1 MIKITFPDGNIK
13 SYKKGITVLEVA
25 EDISISLAKKIV
37 AAKFN
42 EDLVEISRKLEH
54 DGKLQLLTPK
64 EELSFHVLNHSA
76 AHLMAQAIRKL
87 YPDALFGVGPAI
99 EEGYYYDVDFKD
111 SVFTDA
117 DLEKVEKMMKKLSEE
132 NHLIERIEVSYDE
145 ARDIFKNDPY
155 KLELIEVYK
164 DDQLSVYRQGEF
176 IDLCRGGHVPST
188 KYIKHFKLLSIA
200 GAYWRGDAKNRQLVR
215 VYGIAYFEK
224 AELDKHLVML
234 EERKLRDHRKIGKD
248 LDIFMTSQEV
258 GSGLPFWLPKG
269 ATIRRIIERYITDKE
284 LELGYLHVYTP
295 IMANVEFYKQS
306 GHWDHYHENMY
317 PPMDLGDGEMLVLR
331 PMNCPHHMM
340 IYKKDIHSY
349 RELPIR
355 FAELG
360 MMHRYEKSGALS
372 GLQRVR
378 EMTLND
384 AHIFVRPDQIKE
396 EFMRVDRK
404 SVV

>member
-1 MIKITFPDGNIK
+1 M
-13 SYKKGITVLEVA
+13 VL
-25 EDISISLAKKIV
+25 
-37 AAKFN
+37 
-42 EDLVEISRKLEH
+42 
-54 DGKLQLLTPK
+54 
-64 EELSFHVLNHSA
+64 
-76 AHLMAQAIRKL
+76 
-87 YPDALFGVGPAI
+87 
-99 EEGYYYDVDFKD
+99 
-111 SVFTDA
+111 
-117 DLEKVEKMMKKLSEE
+117 
-132 NHLIERIEVSYDE
+132 LIL
-145 ARDIFKNDPY
+145 K
-155 KLELIEVYK
+155 
-164 DDQLSVYRQGEF
+164 
-176 IDLCRGGHVPST
+176 
-188 KYIKHFKLLSIA
+188 
-200 GAYWRGDAKNRQLVR
+200 
-215 VYGIAYFEK
+215 K

-360 MMHRYEKSGALS
+360 MMHRYEKI
-372 GLQRVR
+372 RC
-378 EMTLND
+378 
-384 AHIFVRPDQIKE
+384 IKW
-396 EFMRVDRK
+396 FTTC
-404 SVV
+404 